1 MTRVEFMKRSA
12 GLFVGKTRHLARH
25 HRPSSLSVSA
35 TIKSFNIGDN
45 VVIVPKGNFKNIPHP
60 RYRGKVGKVIEKRG
74 AAYVVKVNVFNTT
87 RKLVV
92 PVIHLE
98 KAH

>member
-1 MTRVEFMKRSA
+1 MKRSA
-12 GLFVGKTRHLARH
+12 GLFIGRTRHLARH

-45 VVIVPKGNFKNIPHP
+45 VVIVPKGCFKNIPHP

-98 KAH
+98 RAR